1 MKFRK
6 LGMLG
11 LSSFIILSACG
22 QNTDNNNKKDN
33 DQTQERDKKS
43 DETEKQS
50 NDEVAENN
58 QNTKNQP
65 QGESNAAEATNEA
78 NSQNSRTIT
87 IDEAKSIAFNSED
100 ILNFT
105 QNKDELIYNKD
116 KSNND
121 EIFIETPFGG
131 INESVKHHEIYR

>member
-6 LGMLG
+6 LGMLA

-22 QNTDNNNKKDN
+22 QNTEDNHKKDN
-33 DQTQERDKKS
+33 NKTHEKDKKS
-43 DETEKQS
+43 DQTENQS

-58 QNTKNQP
+58 QNTKNQS
-65 QGESNAAEATNEA
+65 QGESNAAKTTYET
-78 NSQNSRTIT
+78 NSQNSQPIT

-121 EIFIETPFGG
+121 EIFIETPLVDKR
-131 INESVKHHEIYR
+131 IRQAPRNYR

>member
-1 MKFRK
+1 MYLMKFRK

-33 DQTQERDKKS
+33 DQNQTQERDKKS

-58 QNTKNQP
+58 QNTITVLSKLPRSLKN
-65 QGESNAAEATNEA
+65 
-78 NSQNSRTIT
+78 
-87 IDEAKSIAFNSED
+87 
-100 ILNFT
+100 
-105 QNKDELIYNKD
+105 
-116 KSNND
+116 
-121 EIFIETPFGG
+121 
-131 INESVKHHEIYR
+131 